1 MGGTRQAHWEKLP
14 LDTLRPGAYHA
25 FMPQKR
31 TTPKKDSASRG
42 RPRSERAQR
51 AIVDAAL
58 SLLEEGGYSAAT
70 TEAIAARAG
79 VAKTTIYRWWPNRA
93 ALLVDLLVTEAAKVA
108 PPPETGDGLQ
118 ALKRELK
125 GVAVAINGMTGR
137 LLSSLLGEAQTDPEV
152 RNALL
157 NRLFY
162 PRTRYTAGA
171 ISRAQAAGDVRSDVP
186 PHLAVDLILG
196 PLFYR
201 MFVQHAPV
209 NEAIVKQVFQYALE
223 GLRPRSEKR

>member
-1 MGGTRQAHWEKLP
+1 M
-14 LDTLRPGAYHA
+14 
-25 FMPQKR
+25 
-31 TTPKKDSASRG
+31 
-42 RPRSERAQR
+42 
-51 AIVDAAL
+51 DAAL

-152 RNALL
+152 RDALL

-171 ISRAQAAGDVRSDVP
+171 MTERRQQVTFAPMCRHISQS
-186 PHLAVDLILG
+186 ILFLG
-196 PLFYR
+196 RCSTGCSYNTR
-201 MFVQHAPV
+201 
-209 NEAIVKQVFQYALE
+209 
-223 GLRPRSEKR
+223 R

>member
-1 MGGTRQAHWEKLP
+1 MAHKKP
-14 LDTLRPGAYHA
+14 P
-25 FMPQKR
+25 
-31 TTPKKDSASRG
+31 PKKEATARG
-42 RPRSERAQR
+42 RPRSEKAQR
-51 AIVDAAL
+51 AVLDAAR

-93 ALLVDLLVTEAAKVA
+93 TLLVDLLVTEANTVA

-118 ALKRELK
+118 ALRKELK
-125 GVAVAINGMTGR
+125 GAAVAINGMTGR
-137 LLSSLLGEAQTDPEV
+137 LLTSLLGEAQTDPEI
-152 RNALL
+152 RDALL

-162 PRTRYTAGA
+162 PRTKHTAGA
-171 ISRAQAAGDVRSDVP
+171 IGRAQAAGDVRTDVP
-186 PHLAVDLILG
+186 SHLAVDLFFG

-209 NEAIVKQVFQYALE
+209 NEAVVKQVTQYVLE
-223 GLRPRSEKR
+223 GLRPRNTKRN